1 MQFLIIKKNYL
12 YSFHSADEILLILGG
27 VDLRQLHIAVQAPE
41 VDSLGLWKFE
51 LNKWLL
57 FLKKTYI
64 YIVVVKRLKKN
75 RMTILAQ

>member
-41 VDSLGLWKFE
+41 VDSLGL
-51 LNKWLL
+51 
-57 FLKKTYI
+57 
-64 YIVVVKRLKKN
+64 
-75 RMTILAQ
+75 